1 MANDKSGRKR
11 QSNVSNK
18 KREKVLALLITI
30 LIILAGTLY
39 EVFIKEEIQETN
51 PKVIID
57 SSNDTVEIKGELIL
71 TMIDVGQADG
81 FLLEQNGKIALI
93 DCGTRSTGKKV
104 VEYLQSKF

>member
-51 PKVIID
+51 PKVQ
-57 SSNDTVEIKGELIL
+57 VMIL
-71 TMIDVGQADG
+71 
-81 FLLEQNGKIALI
+81 
-93 DCGTRSTGKKV
+93 
-104 VEYLQSKF
+104 